1 MLGNVYLFTWEERFL
16 VDKELERW
24 VSNFSQKFWKDSIFV
39 FNNENWDE
47 WAINQNM
54 FWGWLFSSRKLIILR
69 WVPVSAEKQ
78 NWFDT
83 NSLNNFIDKFTTK
96 SELIPKDNLV
106 VFLSYNPDKRWRL
119 YKFLLSNT
127 QVKEFKKAWSV
138 EIKNYIKNLIWGI
151 NISEKTMSYFIE
163 KVWTDMY
170 RIDSE
175 IDKII
180 EYCHIHN
187 IQTIDE
193 NIVDQISFG
202 MTETKAFWFMD
213 LLFKNKKWAID
224 YLDKIKQDWIN
235 RNEFAWALYSQLKMY
250 IMLNDYYDKWIKDQK
265 LIATECNLN
274 PQAVFINFKNI
285 KQISKNWNE
294 IKNMYKWLLDLD
306 LWIKTGRKKDDE
318 FRLNIKQLWL
328 QFKE

>member
-1 MLGNVYLFTWEERFL
+1 
-16 VDKELERW
+16 
-24 VSNFSQKFWKDSIFV
+24 
-39 FNNENWDE
+39 
-47 WAINQNM
+47 
-54 FWGWLFSSRKLIILR
+54 
-69 WVPVSAEKQ
+69 
-78 NWFDT
+78 
-83 NSLNNFIDKFTTK
+83 
-96 SELIPKDNLV
+96 
-106 VFLSYNPDKRWRL
+106 
-119 YKFLLSNT
+119 
-127 QVKEFKKAWSV
+127 
-138 EIKNYIKNLIWGI
+138 
-151 NISEKTMSYFIE
+151 MSYFIE

-250 IMLNDYYDKWIKDQK
+250 IMLNDYYDKWINCKV
-265 LIATECNLN
+265 LA
-274 PQAVFINFKNI
+274 
-285 KQISKNWNE
+285 
-294 IKNMYKWLLDLD
+294 Y
-306 LWIKTGRKKDDE
+306 
-318 FRLNIKQLWL
+318 
-328 QFKE
+328 